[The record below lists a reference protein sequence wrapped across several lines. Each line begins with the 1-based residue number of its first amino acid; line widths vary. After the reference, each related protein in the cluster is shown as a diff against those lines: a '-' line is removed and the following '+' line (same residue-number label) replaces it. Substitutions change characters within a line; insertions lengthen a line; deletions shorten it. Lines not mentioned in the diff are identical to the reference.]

1 MTTIYVFK
9 LNEDKF
15 YISDFNNDIINSIHQ
30 MIGKLIQDKQSDNYK
45 NLFVQNLGTAISTI
59 DWIKKYPVESIVETK
74 ENISSESLTY
84 QYMKKYGIDNVRS
97 DLYKE
102 INFTEGELIFIK
114 DVLNYYDEPV
124 KERIKKL
131 DIEINKLKTIF
142 DAITN
147 NNAIVLRYLNYDI
160 SQIIN
165 NPIPNQEFKLIKSEQ
180 QQKLNY
186 ELEKLKKQGVTML
199 YHTEQYK
206 QIIQQIGSCDHINL
220 LTPNFINSYI
230 NKYNFKDVRIR
241 ISLENTFLNYKIIEE
256 IANAL
261 FLKKTNETLI
271 SNYGTLDEIN
281 KKISSMLY
289 RKIELLHE
297 LDDIK
302 PDDIILEHIIINGT
316 KILKVN
322 NEF

>member
-15 YISDFNNDIINSIHQ
+15 YISEFHNDIINSIHQ

-59 DWIKKYPVESIVETK
+59 DWIKKYPIESIVETK

-102 INFTEGELIFIK
+102 INFTEDELVDIK
-114 DVLNYYDEPV
+114 DILNYDDEPV

-147 NNAIVLRYLNYDI
+147 NNVIVFRYLNYPL
-160 SQIIN
+160 SYPQIIYN
-165 NPIPNQEFKLIKSEQ
+165 NQEYHVTKSQ
-180 QQKLNY
+180 QQKKVND
-186 ELEKLKKQGVTML
+186 ELRKLQQQGVPVL
-199 YHTEQYK
+199 PHTEQYK

-220 LTPNFINSYI
+220 LIPNFINSYI
-230 NKYNFKDVRIR
+230 NKYNFKDVTIR
-241 ISLENTFLNYKIIEE
+241 KALEDFFSNYKILEE

-271 SNYGTLDEIN
+271 SDYGTLDEIN
-281 KKISSMLY
+281 KKISSMLH
-289 RKIELLHE
+289 RKIELLYE
-297 LDDIK
+297 LDNIK
-302 PDDIILEHIIINGT
+302 PDDIILENIIINGT
-316 KILKVN
+316 KNLKVN

>member
-15 YISDFNNDIINSIHQ
+15 YISEFQNDIINSIHQ
-30 MIGKLIQDKQSDNYK
+30 MIEKLIQDKQSVNYK

-59 DWIKKYPVESIVETK
+59 DWIKKYPIESIVETK

-84 QYMKKYGIDNVRS
+84 QYMKNYGIDNVRS

-102 INFTEGELIFIK
+102 INFTEDELVDIK
-114 DVLNYYDEPV
+114 DILNYNDELV

-131 DIEINKLKTIF
+131 DIEINKLKKIF

-147 NNAIVLRYLNYDI
+147 NNVIVFRYLNYPI
-160 SQIIN
+160 SQIFN
-165 NPIPNQEFKLIKSEQ
+165 SNQEFGVVRSQ
-180 QQKLNY
+180 QQKKVND
-186 ELEKLKKQGVTML
+186 ELRKLQQQGVTVL
-199 YHTEQYK
+199 SSTEQYK

-230 NKYNFKDVRIR
+230 NKYNFKDVTIR
-241 ISLENTFLNYKIIEE
+241 KALEDFFSNYKIIEE
-256 IANAL
+256 ITNAL

-271 SNYGTLDEIN
+271 SNYGTLDKIN

-289 RKIELLHE
+289 RKIKLLHE

-302 PDDIILEHIIINGT
+302 PDDIILENIIINGT
-316 KILKVN
+316 KNLKVN

>member
-15 YISDFNNDIINSIHQ
+15 YISEFQNDIINSIHQ
-30 MIGKLIQDKQSDNYK
+30 MIEKLIQDKQSVNYK
-45 NLFVQNLGTAISTI
+45 NLFVQNLGTALCNI
-59 DWIKKYPVESIVETK
+59 DWIKKYPIESIVETK

-84 QYMKKYGIDNVRS
+84 QYMKNYGIDNVRS

-102 INFTEGELIFIK
+102 INFTEDELVDIK
-114 DVLNYYDEPV
+114 DILNYNDEPV

-131 DIEINKLKTIF
+131 DIEINKLKKIF

-160 SQIIN
+160 SQIIYH
-165 NPIPNQEFKLIKSEQ
+165 NQEYQVTKSQ
-180 QQKLNY
+180 QQKKVND
-186 ELEKLKKQGVTML
+186 ELRKLQQQGVTVL
-199 YHTEQYK
+199 SHTEQYK
-206 QIIQQIGSCDHINL
+206 QIIQQIGSCNDINL

-230 NKYNFKDVRIR
+230 NKYNFKDVTIR
-241 ISLENTFLNYKIIEE
+241 KALEDFFSNYKIIEE

-271 SNYGTLDEIN
+271 SNYGTLDKIN

-289 RKIELLHE
+289 RKIKLLHE

-302 PDDIILEHIIINGT
+302 LDDIILENIIINGT
-316 KILKVN
+316 KNLKVN
-322 NEF
+322 DE

>member
-15 YISDFNNDIINSIHQ
+15 YISEFQNDIINSIHQ
-30 MIGKLIQDKQSDNYK
+30 MIEKLIQDKQSDNYK

-59 DWIKKYPVESIVETK
+59 DWIKKYPIESIVETK

-84 QYMKKYGIDNVRS
+84 QYMKNYGIDNVRS

-114 DVLNYYDEPV
+114 DILNYYDEPV

-131 DIEINKLKTIF
+131 DIEINKLKKIF

-147 NNAIVLRYLNYDI
+147 NNVIVFRYLNYPI
-160 SQIIN
+160 SQIMN
-165 NPIPNQEFKLIKSEQ
+165 NNQEYHVTKSQ
-180 QQKLNY
+180 QQKKVND
-186 ELEKLKKQGVTML
+186 ELRKLQQQGVSVL
-199 YHTEQYK
+199 FHTEQYK
-206 QIIQQIGSCDHINL
+206 QIIQQIGSCNDINL
-220 LTPNFINSYI
+220 LIPNFINSYI
-230 NKYNFKDVRIR
+230 NKYNFEDVTIR
-241 ISLENTFLNYKIIEE
+241 KALEDFFSNYKIIEE
-256 IANAL
+256 ITNAL

-281 KKISSMLY
+281 KKISSMLH

-302 PDDIILEHIIINGT
+302 PDDIILENIIINGT
-316 KILKVN
+316 KNLKVN